1 MEELSLIQ
9 QAHQVINVAERQL
22 EDAVAAAR
30 NAGASWADIGG
41 TLGVSRQAALKR
53 FGSATSPF
61 TGETMTATPTQDLI
75 PIAGT
80 FLRHIAD
87 GDADAATTMIHPQVR
102 KQLPWSAIA
111 PIWEAVLA
119 EYGAFERFEDSQV
132 VGVKGTR
139 QKTPIAQ
146 ALHGKHIGTRS
157 ARPWPE
163 SRSTATVRW
172 SGCCC
177 RWRRPSIRSK
187 DDPGSPGDGQNGSAD
202 ICGTISAP
210 SAHIRRRGRNRP
222 ANSRARTRPGRS
234 GLPGAR
240 LDSGRVTETQ
250 RRLTITLPLA
260 LPADAAK
267 ATLSYIVI

>member
-1 MEELSLIQ
+1 MLMPLRPRRALPPASLRQHIRVNLRLTLLMEELSLIQ
-9 QAHQVINVAERQL
+9 QAQQAINVAERQL
-22 EDAVAAAR
+22 EDAV
-30 NAGASWADIGG
+30 
-41 TLGVSRQAALKR
+41 
-53 FGSATSPF
+53 
-61 TGETMTATPTQDLI
+61 
-75 PIAGT
+75 
-80 FLRHIAD
+80 
-87 GDADAATTMIHPQVR
+87 AATTMIHPQVR

-146 ALHGKHIGTRS
+146 ALHSKHIGTRS

-187 DDPGSPGDGQNGSAD
+187 DGPGSPGDGQNGSAD